1 MKRTITLAM
10 MFLAHTADLCFGEGT
25 DEKKNQTKTPAV
37 KPVAKPAAKPVA
49 KPAVLRPI
57 RVAMFD
63 VDVLKGVEVES
74 AALTDQV
81 NVLLSMM
88 DNVTIVN
95 RGQIKKVADEQ
106 KLGLSGLVDPS
117 SAVKLGKFLSANYV
131 ITGRTSKIGQTYYLV
146 LKVIDVETT
155 VQTTVSAK
163 SPVQS
168 GLDALLGKLDDTLTG
183 KIKKLQRPKTV
194 KPDLAL
200 AALKKNARF
209 LMGKTVLVHVAE
221 EHVNRPLKDP
231 AAQMS
236 ITHRLQKLGLN
247 IHVITVSDP
256 PAGWMK
262 SLKESGKYGKTNVDY
277 LIEGEGVSAHA
288 AVLYG
293 LTSCRARVELRMVK
307 LPGTTVSA
315 TDRGVAAGVDLVESL
330 AAKTALEQAGQNA
343 VDALVARAAKR
354 K

>member
-1 MKRTITLAM
+1 MKRAITLTM
-10 MFLAHTADLCFGEGT
+10 LLLALTSALSFGEGP
-25 DEKKNQTKTPAV
+25 DEKKTQTKTPVV
-37 KPVAKPAAKPVA
+37 KPVAKPVVKL
-49 KPAVLRPI
+49 AVLRPI

-63 VDVLKGVEVES
+63 VDVLKGIDVES

-106 KLGLSGLVDPS
+106 KLGLAGLVDPS

-131 ITGRTSKIGQTYYLV
+131 ITGRTSKIGQNYYLV

-168 GLDALLGKLDDTLTG
+168 GVDGLLGKLDETLTR
-183 KIKKLQRPKTV
+183 KIKKLQRPKPV
-194 KPDLAL
+194 KPDHAL

-209 LMGKTVLVHVAE
+209 LMGKTVLVRVAE

-247 IHVITVSDP
+247 INVITVSDP

-315 TDRGVAAGVDLVESL
+315 TDRGIAAGVDLVESL
-330 AAKTALEQAGQNA
+330 AAKAALEQAGQNA
-343 VDALVARAAKR
+343 LDALIARASKR